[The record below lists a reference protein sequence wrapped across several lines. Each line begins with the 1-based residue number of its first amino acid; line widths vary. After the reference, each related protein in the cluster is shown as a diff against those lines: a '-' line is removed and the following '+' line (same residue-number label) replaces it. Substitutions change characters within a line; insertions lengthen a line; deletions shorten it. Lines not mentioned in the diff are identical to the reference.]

1 MIFIIAILEFE
12 FIITTFTRPN
22 LTQESMTN
30 NKQSE
35 SSWKQSIIGWV
46 IPVALAV
53 LTSWSA
59 VKGELSAVKQEQAK
73 IEASICMK
81 EKTDDIIVRK
91 LEAIQAD
98 LAIVKSDVKLL
109 SATKVDKFQDN
120 DKK

>member
-1 MIFIIAILEFE
+1 
-12 FIITTFTRPN
+12 
-22 LTQESMTN
+22 MTN

-35 SSWKQSIIGWV
+35 SNWKQSVIGWI
-46 IPVALAV
+46 IPVVLAV

-59 VKGELSAVKQEQAK
+59 VKGELSVVKQEQARL
-73 IEASICMK
+73 EASLCAK

-109 SATKVDKFQDN
+109 SATKVDKYQE
-120 DKK
+120 

>member
-1 MIFIIAILEFE
+1 
-12 FIITTFTRPN
+12 
-22 LTQESMTN
+22 MTN

-35 SSWKQSIIGWV
+35 SNWKQSVIGWI
-46 IPVALAV
+46 IPVVLAV

-59 VKGELSAVKQEQAK
+59 VKGELSTVKQDQARL
-73 IEASICMK
+73 EASLCTK

-109 SATKVDKFQDN
+109 SATKVDKY
-120 DKK
+120 KE

>member
-1 MIFIIAILEFE
+1 
-12 FIITTFTRPN
+12 
-22 LTQESMTN
+22 MTN
-30 NKQSE
+30 NKNSE
-35 SSWKQSIIGWV
+35 SNWRQSIIGWL

-73 IEASICMK
+73 LEASLSAK
-81 EKTDDIIVRK
+81 EKTDEIIVRK

-109 SATKVDKFQDN
+109 SATKVDKYQE
-120 DKK
+120 